1 VLSESLNTE
10 TEKLVG
16 CVFDVIEPSVRR
28 QDEGFYGFI
37 VTNADEKLYF
47 HCRDLRCGRPRAARQ
62 FKNKIVIFD
71 AVQQSAHAMRKA
83 INIDLLLSGET
94 RR

>member
-1 VLSESLNTE
+1 MLSEALNTE

-16 CVFDVIEPSVRR
+16 CVFDVIEPSLRR
-28 QDEGFYGFI
+28 RHEGFYGFI

-47 HCRDLRCGRPRAARQ
+47 HCRDLRCEPPSAARQ

-71 AVQQSAHAMRKA
+71 AVKQSAHAMRKA
-83 INIDLLLSGET
+83 INIDLLSGET
-94 RR
+94 GQ